1 MAGVCLHVTRVLN
14 MADPCFSL
22 TLLLLLLLRVFVF
35 NQQVSACKDL
45 Q

>member
-1 MAGVCLHVTRVLN
+1 MTGVCLHVTRVLN

-22 TLLLLLLLRVFVF
+22 TLLLLLLRVFVF